1 MEKNINQGQEK
12 AQAKRF
18 SYEELN
24 DVANQLSMQLRQA
37 QARIAQ
43 MDNTLVRL
51 ELLFK
56 VVEFADRFN
65 PDFVLACSNEIESL
79 ISLSGQEEKT
89 EDKE

>member
-1 MEKNINQGQEK
+1 MEKSINQGQEK
-12 AQAKRF
+12 AQTKRL

-65 PDFVLACSNEIESL
+65 PDFVVACSNEIESL